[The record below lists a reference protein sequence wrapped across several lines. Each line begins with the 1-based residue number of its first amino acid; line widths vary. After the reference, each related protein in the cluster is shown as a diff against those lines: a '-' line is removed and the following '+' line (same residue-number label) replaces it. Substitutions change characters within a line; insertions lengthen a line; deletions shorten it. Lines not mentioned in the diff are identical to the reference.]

1 MKPLT
6 LCLKYDIIKIS
17 TLKQTIQKSGRRR
30 AYKMDSKTKSSKI
43 CFISFLGSALIL
55 TISAILYLVDIT
67 FSIFR
72 AVHDSGFEGASIT
85 VTPNS
90 GLENL
95 AHWVGSL
102 WGNAFFII
110 IILSVSCAAFV
121 WAYRNKNYVKESFHL
136 WTEKYNTFCQSFFV
150 TE

>member
-1 MKPLT
+1 MDLRT
-6 LCLKYDIIKIS
+6 
-17 TLKQTIQKSGRRR
+17 KQSN
-30 AYKMDSKTKSSKI
+30 KI
-43 CFISFLGSALIL
+43 CFISFLGSLLVL
-55 TISAILYLVDIT
+55 TTSLVLYLVNFLFD
-67 FSIFR
+67 FFR
-72 AVHDSGFEGASIT
+72 AVHESGFEGASIT

-102 WGNAFFII
+102 WGNTFFII

-121 WAYRNKNYVKESFHL
+121 WAYRNKNYVKKSFHL